1 MVTEV
6 FPYLRPSAHAGNA
19 GNVGNIGNEH
29 DLVDCRAKTLV
40 IKVILVTDE
49 FPYLRPSAH
58 AGNKDNAGK
67 FGNIGNK
74 HSKI

>member
-1 MVTEV
+1 M
-6 FPYLRPSAHAGNA
+6 
-19 GNVGNIGNEH
+19 
-29 DLVDCRAKTLV
+29 DCRAKTLV

-58 AGNKDNAGK
+58 AGNKDNTGK

>member
-1 MVTEV
+1 M
-6 FPYLRPSAHAGNA
+6 
-19 GNVGNIGNEH
+19 
-29 DLVDCRAKTLV
+29 DCRAKTLV

-58 AGNKDNAGK
+58 AAHAGNKDNAGK